1 MENLN
6 QKAAL
11 FIGESVIKYRSKLIE
26 FHPSKR
32 LGAKGLEYTGCASK
46 DLLQIATGYHFDTWF
61 EIFVHETSHLDQQK
75 ERPKWFGHRLTKVFE
90 FNEFLLKRGSI
101 EWRDVF
107 KILELEHDC
116 ELRSLDKIVS
126 YDLPINYVHYSQRA
140 NAYLLTYVKA
150 FKTGKWS
157 NGKWDAWKTMPKTI
171 IPLKELI

>member
-1 MENLN
+1 MEELN

-46 DLLQIATGYHFDTWF
+46 DLLQIATGYHFDSWF

-75 ERPKWFGHRLTKVFE
+75 ERPKWFSHRLTKVQI
-90 FNEFLLKRGSI
+90 FNEFLLKKGPVAWS
-101 EWRDVF
+101 DVF

-116 ELRSLDKIVS
+116 EKRSLQKIFD
-126 YDLPINYVHYSQRA
+126 YNLPISPTHYSQRA
-140 NAYLLTYVKA
+140 NLYLLSYVRG
-150 FKTGKWS
+150 FKSGKWS
-157 NGKWDAWKTMPKTI
+157 NGKSGEWKTMPETI
-171 IPLKELI
+171 IPLKELV